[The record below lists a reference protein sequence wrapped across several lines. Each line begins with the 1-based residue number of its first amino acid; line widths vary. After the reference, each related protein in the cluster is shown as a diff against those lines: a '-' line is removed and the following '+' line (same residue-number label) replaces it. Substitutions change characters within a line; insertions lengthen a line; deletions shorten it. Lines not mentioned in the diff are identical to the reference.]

1 MAGYTTATVNR
12 GLLGE
17 ILKMAWSSMR
27 ANKLRSLLTV
37 LGVIIGVSTVIAM
50 VSLIQGLN
58 ESFRRQVQSFGSNTI
73 YIRKW
78 RPQVFIGELPDSL
91 RQRRAF
97 TLDDREAILAECP
110 AVRAVSPL
118 NFLDE
123 PQAVRF
129 RKKETKPTFILGT
142 SQAYQETNG
151 YNVSSGRF
159 FTEEETNHRAQVCVV
174 GGATLETLFPHQEA
188 VGQIVHIGKV
198 PFRVV
203 GELST
208 RGKFLGQSLDE
219 IVMIPYT
226 DVRKY
231 FPSDQSTFL
240 KGDEVLMNAVAVSP
254 ERIDEAISQITEVL
268 RRQRG
273 LKSHQESNFA
283 ALTDDSLLNLYNQVT
298 GAFYLLMIAVAFL
311 SLLVGGIGVM
321 NIMLVSVTER
331 TREIGIRMA
340 LGAKRSSIL
349 MQFLIEA
356 MALTGAGGAIGIM
369 IGFAIARGV
378 DAVTPLPSS
387 VPLWS
392 IAAGLGFSGS
402 VGLFFGIYPAMRASR
417 LDPVEALRYE

>member
-1 MAGYTTATVNR
+1 VAARTVNR

-58 ESFRRQVQSFGSNTI
+58 ESFKRQVQSFGSNTI

-78 RPQVFIGELPDSL
+78 RPQVIIGELPDSL
-91 RQRRAF
+91 RQRKAF
-97 TLDDREAILAECP
+97 TMADREAILAQCP

-123 PQAVRF
+123 PQPVRY

-151 YNVSSGRF
+151 YNVSPGGRF
-159 FTEEETNHRAQVCVV
+159 FTEEEVEHRAQVCVV
-174 GGATLETLFPHQEA
+174 GGATLETLFPHQDA

-198 PFRVV
+198 PFRIV
-203 GELST
+203 GELEP
-208 RGKFLGQSLDE
+208 RGRFLGQSLDE
-219 IVMIPYT
+219 IVMIPYA

-240 KGDEVLMNAVAVSP
+240 KGDEVLLNAVAVSP
-254 ERIDEAISQITEVL
+254 DRIDEAISQITEVM
-268 RRQRG
+268 RVRRG
-273 LKSHQESNFA
+273 LKAHQESDFA
-283 ALTDDSLLNLYNQVT
+283 ALTDDTLLNLYNQVT

-331 TREIGIRMA
+331 TREIGVRMA

-356 MALTGAGGAIGIM
+356 MALTGTGGAIGIL
-369 IGFAIARGV
+369 IGVAIAKLV
-378 DAVTPLPSS
+378 DLVTPLPSG

-392 IAAGLGFSGS
+392 VAAGLAFSGS
-402 VGLFFGIYPAMRASR
+402 VGLFFGIYPALRASR

>member
-1 MAGYTTATVNR
+1 MAKPQVNR
-12 GLLGE
+12 GLFGE

-27 ANKLRSLLTV
+27 SNKLRSLLTV

-58 ESFRRQVQSFGSNTI
+58 ESFKRQVQSFGSNTI

-78 RPQVFIGELPDSL
+78 RPQVIIGELPDSL
-91 RQRRAF
+91 RQRKAF
-97 TLDDREAILAECP
+97 TISDAEAILAQCP

-159 FTEEETNHRAQVCVV
+159 FTETEVDHRAQVCVV
-174 GGATLETLFPHQEA
+174 GGETLETLFPHQDA
-188 VGQIVHIGKV
+188 VGQVIHIGKV

-203 GELST
+203 GELQT
-208 RGKFLGQSLDE
+208 RGRFLGQSLDE

-231 FPSDQSTFL
+231 FPSDQSSFL

-254 ERIDEAISQITEVL
+254 DRIDEAISQITETL
-268 RRQRG
+268 RLRRG
-273 LKSHQESNFA
+273 LKAHQESDFA
-283 ALTDDSLLNLYNQVT
+283 ALTDDSLLNLYNSVT

-331 TREIGIRMA
+331 TREIGVRMA

-349 MQFLIEA
+349 MQFLVEA
-356 MALTGAGGAIGIM
+356 MALTGTGGAIGIL
-369 IGFAIARGV
+369 IGFALAKLV
-378 DAVTPLPSS
+378 DLVTPLPSS

-392 IAAGLGFSGS
+392 VLAGLAFSGS

>member
-1 MAGYTTATVNR
+1 MAARAVNR

-17 ILKMAWSSMR
+17 ILKLAWSSML

-78 RPQVFIGELPDSL
+78 RPQVIIGGLPDSL
-91 RQRRAF
+91 RQRKAF
-97 TLDDREAILAECP
+97 TLADREAILAHCP

-123 PQAVRF
+123 PQPVRY

-142 SQAYQETNG
+142 NQAYQETNG

-159 FTEEETNHRAQVCVV
+159 FTETEVEHRSQVCIV
-174 GGATLETLFPHQEA
+174 GGATLETLFPHQDA
-188 VGQIVHIGKV
+188 VGQIIHIGRV

-208 RGKFLGQSLDE
+208 RGRFLGQSLDE
-219 IVMIPYT
+219 VVMIPYT
-226 DVRKY
+226 DVSKY

-240 KGDEVLMNAVAVSP
+240 KSGEVLLNAVAVSP
-254 ERIDEAISQITEVL
+254 DRINEAISQITEVL
-268 RRQRG
+268 RVRRG
-273 LKSHQESNFA
+273 LKAHQESDFA
-283 ALTDDSLLNLYNQVT
+283 ALTDDTLLNLYNQVT

-331 TREIGIRMA
+331 TREIGVRMA
-340 LGAKRSSIL
+340 LGARRSSIL
-349 MQFLIEA
+349 LQFLIEA
-356 MALTGAGGAIGIM
+356 MALTGTGGAIGIL
-369 IGFAIARGV
+369 IGFAIAKGV

-392 IAAGLGFSGS
+392 VVAGLAFSGS
-402 VGLFFGIYPAMRASR
+402 VGLFFGIYPALRASR

>member
-1 MAGYTTATVNR
+1 MAGVKTVNR
-12 GLLGE
+12 GLVGE

-27 ANKLRSLLTV
+27 SNKLRSLLTV

-73 YIRKW
+73 YVRKW

-91 RQRRAF
+91 RQRKAF
-97 TLDDREAILAECP
+97 TLDDRAAILAECP

-123 PQAVRF
+123 PQSVRF

-159 FTEEETNHRAQVCVV
+159 FTEEEVDHRAQVCVV
-174 GGATLETLFPHQEA
+174 GGATLETLFPHQDA
-188 VGQIVHIGKV
+188 VGQVVHIGKV

-203 GELST
+203 GELAT
-208 RGKFLGQSLDE
+208 RGRFLGQSLDE

-240 KGDEVLMNAVAVSP
+240 KGDEVLLNAVAVSP
-254 ERIDEAISQITEVL
+254 DRIDEAISQMTEVL
-268 RRQRG
+268 RRRRG
-273 LKSHQESNFA
+273 LKAHQESNFA

-331 TREIGIRMA
+331 TREIGVRMA

-356 MALTGAGGAIGIM
+356 MALTGAGGAIGIA
-369 IGFAIARGV
+369 IGFAIAKLV
-378 DAVTPLPSS
+378 DIATPLPSS
-387 VPLWS
+387 VPIWS
-392 IAAGLGFSGS
+392 VAAGLAFSGS
-402 VGLFFGIYPAMRASR
+402 VGLFFGIYPALRASR

>member
-1 MAGYTTATVNR
+1 VAALKTVNR
-12 GLLGE
+12 SLLGE
-17 ILKMAWSSMR
+17 IMQMAWSSMR
-27 ANKLRSLLTV
+27 SNKLRSLLTV

-58 ESFRRQVQSFGSNTI
+58 ESFKRQVQSFGSNTI

-78 RPQVFIGELPDSL
+78 RPQVIIGELPDSL
-91 RQRRAF
+91 RQRKAF
-97 TLDDREAILAECP
+97 TIEDREAILAQCP

-123 PQAVRF
+123 PQPVKY

-159 FTEEETNHRAQVCVV
+159 FTEAEVEHRSQVCVV
-174 GGATLETLFPHQEA
+174 GGATLETLFPHQDA
-188 VGQIVHIGKV
+188 VGQTIHIGKV
-198 PFRVV
+198 PFKIV
-203 GELST
+203 GELAS
-208 RGKFLGQSLDE
+208 RGRFLGQSLDE

-231 FPSDQSTFL
+231 FPSDQSSFL

-254 ERIDEAISQITEVL
+254 DRIDEAIAQITETL
-268 RRQRG
+268 RLRRG
-273 LKSHQESNFA
+273 LKAHQESDFA

-331 TREIGIRMA
+331 TREIGVRMA

-349 MQFLIEA
+349 LQFLIEA
-356 MALTGAGGAIGIM
+356 MALTATGGAIGIA
-369 IGFAIARGV
+369 IGFALAKGV
-378 DAVTPLPSS
+378 DLITPLPSS
-387 VPLWS
+387 VPLLS
-392 IAAGLGFSGS
+392 VVAGLAFSGS
-402 VGLFFGIYPAMRASR
+402 IGMFFGIYPALRASR

>member
-1 MAGYTTATVNR
+1 VAALKTVNR
-12 GLLGE
+12 SLLGE
-17 ILKMAWSSMR
+17 IIQMAWSSMR
-27 ANKLRSLLTV
+27 SNKLRSLLTV

-91 RQRRAF
+91 RQRKAF
-97 TLDDREAILAECP
+97 TMADREAILAQCP

-118 NFLDE
+118 NFLDD
-123 PQAVRF
+123 PQPVRY

-151 YNVSSGRF
+151 YNVSAGRF
-159 FTEEETNHRAQVCVV
+159 FTEAEVEHRSQVCVV
-174 GGATLETLFPHQEA
+174 GGATLETLFPHQDA
-188 VGQIVHIGKV
+188 VGQTIHIGRV
-198 PFRVV
+198 PFKIV
-203 GELST
+203 GELSS
-208 RGKFLGQSLDE
+208 RGRFLGQSLDE
-219 IVMIPYT
+219 IVMIPHT

-240 KGDEVLMNAVAVSP
+240 KGDEVLLNAVAVSP
-254 ERIDEAISQITEVL
+254 ERIDEAIGQITETL
-268 RRQRG
+268 RLRRG
-273 LKSHQESNFA
+273 LKAHQESDFA
-283 ALTDDSLLNLYNQVT
+283 ALTDDTLLKLYNQVT

-331 TREIGIRMA
+331 TREIGVRMA

-349 MQFLIEA
+349 LQFLIEA
-356 MALTGAGGAIGIM
+356 MALTATGGAIGIA
-369 IGFAIARGV
+369 IGFAIAKGV
-378 DAVTPLPSS
+378 DMATPLPSS

-392 IAAGLGFSGS
+392 VAAGLAFSGS
-402 VGLFFGIYPAMRASR
+402 IGMFFGIYPAMRASR

>member
-1 MAGYTTATVNR
+1 LKTVNR
-12 GLLGE
+12 SLFGE

-58 ESFRRQVQSFGSNTI
+58 ESFKRQVQSFGSNTI

-78 RPQVFIGELPDSL
+78 RPQVIIGELPDSL
-91 RQRRAF
+91 RQRKAF
-97 TLDDREAILAECP
+97 TMEDREAILAQCP

-123 PQAVRF
+123 PQPVRY

-159 FTEEETNHRAQVCVV
+159 FTEAEVEHRSQVCVV
-174 GGATLETLFPHQEA
+174 GGATLETLFPHQDA
-188 VGQIVHIGKV
+188 VGQTIHIGKV
-198 PFRVV
+198 PFKII

-208 RGKFLGQSLDE
+208 RGRFLGQSLDE
-219 IVMIPYT
+219 IVMIPHT

-240 KGDEVLMNAVAVSP
+240 KGNEVLLNAVAVSP
-254 ERIDEAISQITEVL
+254 DRIDEAISQITETL
-268 RRQRG
+268 RLRRG
-273 LKSHQESNFA
+273 LKAHQESDFA
-283 ALTDDSLLNLYNQVT
+283 ALTDDTLLNLYNQVT

-331 TREIGIRMA
+331 TREIGVRMA

-349 MQFLIEA
+349 LQFLIEA
-356 MALTGAGGAIGIM
+356 MALTATGGAIGIM
-369 IGFAIARGV
+369 IGFALAKGV
-378 DAVTPLPSS
+378 DMATPLPSS

-392 IAAGLGFSGS
+392 VLAGLAFSGS
-402 VGLFFGIYPAMRASR
+402 IGMFFGIYPAMRASR

>member
-1 MAGYTTATVNR
+1 MKTVNR
-12 GLLGE
+12 SLFGE

-58 ESFRRQVQSFGSNTI
+58 ESFKRQVQSFGSNTI

-78 RPQVFIGELPDSL
+78 RPQVIIGELPDSL
-91 RQRRAF
+91 RQRKAF
-97 TLDDREAILAECP
+97 TMEDREAILAQCP

-123 PQAVRF
+123 PQPVRY

-159 FTEEETNHRAQVCVV
+159 FTEAEVEHRAQVCVV
-174 GGATLETLFPHQEA
+174 GGATLETLFPHQDA
-188 VGQIVHIGKV
+188 VGQTIHIGKV
-198 PFRVV
+198 PFKII

-208 RGKFLGQSLDE
+208 RGRFLGQSLDE
-219 IVMIPYT
+219 IVMIPHT

-240 KGDEVLMNAVAVSP
+240 KGNEVLLNAVAVSP
-254 ERIDEAISQITEVL
+254 DRIDEAISQITETL
-268 RRQRG
+268 RLRRG
-273 LKSHQESNFA
+273 LKAHQESDFA
-283 ALTDDSLLNLYNQVT
+283 ALTDDTLLNLYNQVT

-331 TREIGIRMA
+331 TREIGVRMA

-349 MQFLIEA
+349 LQFLIEA
-356 MALTGAGGAIGIM
+356 MALTATGGAIGIM
-369 IGFAIARGV
+369 IGFALAKGV
-378 DAVTPLPSS
+378 DMATPLPSS

-392 IAAGLGFSGS
+392 VLAGLAFSGS
-402 VGLFFGIYPAMRASR
+402 IGMFFGIYPAMRASR

>member
-1 MAGYTTATVNR
+1 MSAAKIARVNR
-12 GLLGE
+12 SLLGE

-50 VSLIQGLN
+50 VSLIEGLN

-91 RQRRAF
+91 RQRAAF
-97 TLDDREAILAECP
+97 TLDDREAILAQCP
-110 AVRAVSPL
+110 AVRAVAPL

-123 PQAVRF
+123 PQSVRF

-142 SQAYQETNG
+142 DQGYQETNG

-159 FTEEETNHRAQVCVV
+159 FTQEEVDHRAQVCVV
-174 GGATLETLFPHQEA
+174 GGTTLETLFPHQDA
-188 VGQIVHIGKV
+188 VGQIIHIGKV

-203 GELST
+203 GELET
-208 RGKFLGQSLDE
+208 RGRFLGFNLDE
-219 IVMIPYT
+219 IVMIPFT

-231 FPSDQSTFL
+231 FSADESSFL
-240 KGDEVLMNAVAVSP
+240 KGNEVLLNAVARSP
-254 ERIDEAISQITEVL
+254 DQIDQAIGEITEVL
-268 RRQRG
+268 RMRRG
-273 LKSHQESNFA
+273 VKANQESNFA

-331 TREIGIRMA
+331 TREIGVRMA

-349 MQFLIEA
+349 LQFLIEA
-356 MALTGAGGAIGIM
+356 MALTGAGGAIGIL
-369 IGFAIARGV
+369 IGFGIAKLV
-378 DAVTPLPSS
+378 DLITPLPSS
-387 VPLWS
+387 VPIWS
-392 IAAGLGFSGS
+392 VAAGLAFSGS

-417 LDPVEALRYE
+417 LDPVDALRYE

>member
-1 MAGYTTATVNR
+1 MAALKTVNR
-12 GLLGE
+12 SLLGE
-17 ILKMAWSSMR
+17 IIQMAWSSMR
-27 ANKLRSLLTV
+27 SNKLRSLLTV

-91 RQRRAF
+91 RQRKAF
-97 TLDDREAILAECP
+97 TMADREAILAQCP

-118 NFLDE
+118 NFLDD
-123 PQAVRF
+123 PQPVRY

-151 YNVSSGRF
+151 YNVSAGRF
-159 FTEEETNHRAQVCVV
+159 FTEAEVEHRSQVCVV
-174 GGATLETLFPHQEA
+174 GGATLETLFPHQDA
-188 VGQIVHIGKV
+188 VGQTIHIGRV
-198 PFRVV
+198 PFKIV
-203 GELST
+203 GELSS
-208 RGKFLGQSLDE
+208 RGRFLGQSLDE
-219 IVMIPYT
+219 IVMIPHT

-240 KGDEVLMNAVAVSP
+240 KGDEVLLNAVAVSP
-254 ERIDEAISQITEVL
+254 ERIDEAIGQITETL
-268 RRQRG
+268 RLRRG
-273 LKSHQESNFA
+273 LKAHQESDFA
-283 ALTDDSLLNLYNQVT
+283 ALTDDTLLKLYNQVT

-331 TREIGIRMA
+331 TREIGVRMA

-349 MQFLIEA
+349 LQFLIEA
-356 MALTGAGGAIGIM
+356 MALTATGGAIGIA
-369 IGFAIARGV
+369 IGFAIAKGV
-378 DAVTPLPSS
+378 DMATPLPSS

-392 IAAGLGFSGS
+392 VAAGLAFSGS
-402 VGLFFGIYPAMRASR
+402 IGMFFGIYPAMRASR

>member
-1 MAGYTTATVNR
+1 VAALKTVNR
-12 GLLGE
+12 SLLGE
-17 ILKMAWSSMR
+17 IVQMAWSSMR
-27 ANKLRSLLTV
+27 SNKLRSLLTV

-58 ESFRRQVQSFGSNTI
+58 DSFKRQVQSFGSNTI

-78 RPQVFIGELPDSL
+78 RPQVIIGELPDSL
-91 RQRRAF
+91 RQRKAF
-97 TLDDREAILAECP
+97 TIEDREAILAQCP

-123 PQAVRF
+123 PQPVKY

-159 FTEEETNHRAQVCVV
+159 FTEAEVEHRSQVCVV
-174 GGATLETLFPHQEA
+174 GGATLETLFPHQDA
-188 VGQIVHIGKV
+188 VGQTIHIGKV
-198 PFRVV
+198 PFKIV
-203 GELST
+203 GELAT
-208 RGKFLGQSLDE
+208 RGRFLGQSLDE

-231 FPSDQSTFL
+231 FPSDQSSFL

-254 ERIDEAISQITEVL
+254 DRIDEAIAQITETL
-268 RRQRG
+268 RLRRG
-273 LKSHQESNFA
+273 LKAHQESDFA

-331 TREIGIRMA
+331 TREIGVRMA

-356 MALTGAGGAIGIM
+356 MALTATGGAIGIL
-369 IGFAIARGV
+369 IGFALAKGV
-378 DAVTPLPSS
+378 DLFTPLPSS

-392 IAAGLGFSGS
+392 VLAGLAFSGS
-402 VGLFFGIYPAMRASR
+402 IGLFFGIYPAMRASR

>member
-1 MAGYTTATVNR
+1 MAIRTVNR
-12 GLLGE
+12 SLVGE
-17 ILKMAWSSMR
+17 IIKMAWSSMR

-58 ESFRRQVQSFGSNTI
+58 ESFKRQVQSFGSNTI

-78 RPQVFIGELPDSL
+78 RPQVIIGELPDSL

-97 TLDDREAILAECP
+97 TMADAEAILERCP

-118 NFLDE
+118 NFLDD
-123 PQAVRF
+123 PQPVRY
-129 RKKETKPTFILGT
+129 RRKETKPTFILGT

-159 FTEEETNHRAQVCVV
+159 FTETEVEHRAQVCVV
-174 GGATLETLFPHQEA
+174 GGATLEALFPHQDA

-203 GELST
+203 GELES
-208 RGKFLGQSLDE
+208 RGRFLGQSLDE

-226 DVRKY
+226 DVNKY
-231 FPSDQSTFL
+231 FPADKSSFL
-240 KGDEVLMNAVAVSP
+240 KADEVLLNAVAVSP
-254 ERIDEAISQITEVL
+254 DRIDEAISQITETL
-268 RRQRG
+268 RVRRG
-273 LKSHQESNFA
+273 LKAHQESNFA
-283 ALTDDSLLNLYNQVT
+283 ALTDETLLNLYNQVT

-331 TREIGIRMA
+331 TREIGVRMA
-340 LGAKRSSIL
+340 MGAKRSSIL

-356 MALTGAGGAIGIM
+356 VALTGTGGAIGIL
-369 IGFAIARGV
+369 IGFALAKLV
-378 DAVTPLPSS
+378 DVVTPLPSG

-392 IAAGLGFSGS
+392 VLAGLAFSGS
-402 VGLFFGIYPAMRASR
+402 VGLFFGIYPAVRASR

>member
-1 MAGYTTATVNR
+1 MAGVKAVNR

-17 ILKMAWSSMR
+17 ILKLAWSSMV

-50 VSLIQGLN
+50 VSLIEGLN

-78 RPQVFIGELPDSL
+78 RPQVIIGELPDSL

-97 TLDDREAILAECP
+97 TMDDRAAILAQCP

-123 PQAVRF
+123 PQPVRF

-142 SQAYQETNG
+142 SQDYQETNG
-151 YNVSSGRF
+151 YNVSEGRF
-159 FTEEETNHRAQVCVV
+159 FTETEVEHRAQVCIV
-174 GGATLETLFPHQEA
+174 GGATLETLFPHQSA
-188 VGQIVHIGKV
+188 VGQTVHIGKV
-198 PFRVV
+198 PFRIV
-203 GELST
+203 GELSP
-208 RGKFLGQSLDE
+208 RGRFLGQSLDE

-226 DVRKY
+226 DVSKY

-240 KGDEVLMNAVAVSP
+240 KSGEVLLNAVAVSP
-254 ERIDEAISQITEVL
+254 DRIDQAISQITEVL
-268 RRQRG
+268 RVRRG
-273 LKSHQESNFA
+273 LKAHQESNFA
-283 ALTDDSLLNLYNQVT
+283 ALTDDTLLNLYNQVT

-331 TREIGIRMA
+331 TREIGVRMA

-356 MALTGAGGAIGIM
+356 MALTGTGGAIGIL
-369 IGFAIARGV
+369 IGFGIAKLV
-378 DAVTPLPSS
+378 DMVTPLPSG

-392 IAAGLGFSGS
+392 VVAGLAFSGS
-402 VGLFFGIYPAMRASR
+402 VGLFFGIYPALRASR

>member
-1 MAGYTTATVNR
+1 LKTVNR
-12 GLLGE
+12 SLLGE
-17 ILKMAWSSMR
+17 IMKMAWSSMR

-58 ESFRRQVQSFGSNTI
+58 ESFKRQVQSFGSNTI

-78 RPQVFIGELPDSL
+78 RPQVIIGELPDSL
-91 RQRRAF
+91 RQRKAF
-97 TLDDREAILAECP
+97 TMEDREAILAQCP

-123 PQAVRF
+123 PQPVRY

-159 FTEEETNHRAQVCVV
+159 FTEAEVEHRSQVCVV
-174 GGATLETLFPHQEA
+174 GGATLETLFPHQDA
-188 VGQIVHIGKV
+188 VGQTIHIGKV
-198 PFRVV
+198 PFKII

-208 RGKFLGQSLDE
+208 RGRFLGQSLDE
-219 IVMIPYT
+219 IVMIPHT

-240 KGDEVLMNAVAVSP
+240 KGNEVLLNAVAVSP
-254 ERIDEAISQITEVL
+254 DRIDEAISQITETL
-268 RRQRG
+268 RLRRG
-273 LKSHQESNFA
+273 LKAHQESDFA
-283 ALTDDSLLNLYNQVT
+283 ALTDDTLLNLYNQVT

-331 TREIGIRMA
+331 TREIGVRMA

-349 MQFLIEA
+349 LQFLIEA
-356 MALTGAGGAIGIM
+356 MALTATGGAIGIM
-369 IGFAIARGV
+369 IGFALAKGV
-378 DAVTPLPSS
+378 DMATPLPSS

-392 IAAGLGFSGS
+392 VVAGLAFSGS
-402 VGLFFGIYPAMRASR
+402 IGMFFGIYPAMRASR